1 MEIFDLPIILASA
14 SPRRKQLLEQAG
26 FRPQVCPTHIDESY
40 PPDLPAEEVAAFLA
54 EKKARALWDI
64 KTAEAESSLQGV
76 ILAADSIVLLDGR
89 IYEKPKDEQ
98 DAERILRKLSD
109 NTHEVITGVCLL
121 SSKRKEVFSQS
132 TRVTFAPLSHE
143 EICWYIRQAQ
153 PFDKAGSY
161 GIQDWIGLC
170 KVKSIEGS
178 YSNVMGLPMAA
189 TYEALKQFI

>member
-1 MEIFDLPIILASA
+1 MNLFDLPIILASA

-40 PPDLPAEEVAAFLA
+40 PPDLPVEEVAAFLA
-54 EKKARALWDI
+54 EKKARALWAL
-64 KTAEAESSLQGV
+64 KEAEPESRLEGV

-109 NTHEVITGVCLL
+109 NTHKVITGVCLL
-121 SSKRKEVFSQS
+121 SSKRKKVFSQS
-132 TRVTFAPLSHE
+132 TRVTFAPLSDE
-143 EICWYIRQAQ
+143 EIHWYIRHAR

-189 TYEALKQFI
+189 TYEALKQFV